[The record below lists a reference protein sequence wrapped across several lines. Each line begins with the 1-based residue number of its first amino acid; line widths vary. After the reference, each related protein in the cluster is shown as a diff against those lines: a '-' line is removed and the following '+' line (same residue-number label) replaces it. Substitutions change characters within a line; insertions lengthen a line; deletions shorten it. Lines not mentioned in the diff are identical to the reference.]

1 MSKEELQDK
10 IITDLKNDFPTIN
23 ITKNEDN
30 ITIKADDNTLWEI
43 FEILY
48 NGLDNVEFN
57 MGQDEE
63 SYIIIKI

>member
-30 ITIKADDNTLWEI
+30 ITIKADDNTLWKI

>member
-23 ITKNEDN
+23 ITRNEDN

>member
-48 NGLDNVEFN
+48 KGLDNVEFN